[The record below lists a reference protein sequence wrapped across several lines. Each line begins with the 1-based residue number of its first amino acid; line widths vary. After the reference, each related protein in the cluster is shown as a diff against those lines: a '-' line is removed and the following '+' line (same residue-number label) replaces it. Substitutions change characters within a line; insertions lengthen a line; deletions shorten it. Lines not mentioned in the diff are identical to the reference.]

1 MKATSTY
8 ECHVCN
14 HTVHAGDE
22 IYLVGGDLR
31 CEKCSPRI
39 NTTQII
45 PDGGPM
51 RYDRDF
57 AFAETATEANLKI
70 TAKRWLPSETTPSI
84 PYDEMRRLCGLPDV
98 SAYIARRDAERAW
111 IRLNATF
118 AAFGEAFL
126 VVGKELDKSLEPLRQ
141 FVAAVQVKPKHT
153 PPMWAVVPGHSPRT
167 RNRATD
173 IRTPFR

>member
-70 TAKRWLPSETTPSI
+70 TAKRWLPSETTPQSRTTRCADCVDC
-84 PYDEMRRLCGLPDV
+84 PTSVLTSHVAMP
-98 SAYIARRDAERAW
+98 SAHGSA
-111 IRLNATF
+111 
-118 AAFGEAFL
+118 
-126 VVGKELDKSLEPLRQ
+126 
-141 FVAAVQVKPKHT
+141 
-153 PPMWAVVPGHSPRT
+153 
-167 RNRATD
+167 
-173 IRTPFR
+173 